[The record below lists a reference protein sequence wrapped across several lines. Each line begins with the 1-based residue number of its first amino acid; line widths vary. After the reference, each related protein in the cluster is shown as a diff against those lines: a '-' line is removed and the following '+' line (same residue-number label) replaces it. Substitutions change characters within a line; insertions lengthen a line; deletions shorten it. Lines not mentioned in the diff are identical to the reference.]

1 MSGLKSFGYACL
13 VPVVSKTSIQEQL
26 LGVVYSLAKTLF
38 QPALLPLKGP
48 ALAALPSSRTRS
60 S

>member
-26 LGVVYSLAKTLF
+26 LGGVYSLATRHYNLLF
-38 QPALLPLKGP
+38 CP
-48 ALAALPSSRTRS
+48 
-60 S
+60 